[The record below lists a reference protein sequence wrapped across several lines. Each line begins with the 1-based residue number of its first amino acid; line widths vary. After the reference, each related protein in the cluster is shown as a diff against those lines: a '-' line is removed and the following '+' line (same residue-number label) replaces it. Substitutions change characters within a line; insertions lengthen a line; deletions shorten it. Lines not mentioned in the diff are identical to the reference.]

1 MGDNPSPFVRGN
13 SMFYS
18 TLFLSGGTI
27 ALRIVQM
34 GFHVYISGVMGAD
47 GLGIMHLITTVGA
60 LAAVLASG
68 GVRIAATCLIAEEAG
83 LESASGVRAAV
94 RCCLLYGIGLSLM
107 VSFLLFALSDPIAQR
122 WISGAEAGG
131 PLRIVA
137 VFLPVTCASAVL
149 AGYYTAA
156 GRITEL
162 VSVELFERILS
173 VGLVYILI
181 RSGSADPRT
190 AVFLGSSLASLTSLL
205 FLLYRFRRFM
215 RGAVCGPI
223 LPMMKRLLRFTLP
236 LGFNDVLR
244 SGLGTI
250 EHMLIPHGLK
260 KHGASETDSLAAY
273 GTVSAMVFPVITFPN
288 VILYSLSDVLI
299 PELAR
304 CRARDQLPRIQTLT
318 GRCLRFTVV
327 FSAAAAG
334 LCFYLGN
341 DLGELLFHS
350 LDAGIHIQIYAP
362 LIPILYLDT
371 ITDGMLKGLSQQIH
385 SVRYN
390 TLTSLLDVTMIF
402 LLLPRYG
409 MQGFLTAFTVSHA
422 LNFFLS
428 IRRLLLV
435 TRYRP
440 RFDATLLTA
449 FCCVLSLMAV
459 RLLPPGY
466 GLVTTVWKA
475 AAFLALYLLLIRLTG
490 ALDKTDT
497 DWLIHLVLQRKTARS

>member
-1 MGDNPSPFVRGN
+1 MGDNPSPLVRGN

-34 GFHVYISGVMGAD
+34 GFQVYISGVMGAD
-47 GLGIMHLITTVGA
+47 GLGIMHLITTVGT

-68 GVRIAATCLIAEEAG
+68 GVRIAATCLIAEEG
-83 LESASGVRAAV
+83 GMDSVSGVRAAV
-94 RCCLLYGIGLSLM
+94 RCCLLYGGGLSLM
-107 VSFLLFALSDPIAQR
+107 VSLLLFSFSTPIAQR
-122 WISGAEAGG
+122 WISSAEAGV

-173 VGLVYILI
+173 VGLVSFLI
-181 RSGSADPRT
+181 QSGSADPCT
-190 AVFLGSSLASLTSLL
+190 AVFLGSSLASLTSLV
-205 FLLYRFRRFM
+205 FLLFRFRRFM
-215 RGAVCGPI
+215 RGVAAAPM

-244 SGLGTI
+244 SGINTV

-273 GTVSAMVFPVITFPN
+273 GTISAMVFPVITFPN

-304 CRARDQLPRIQTLT
+304 CRAKGQLPRIQALT
-318 GRCLRFTVV
+318 GRCLRFSVV

-334 LCFYLGN
+334 ICFSLGN

-350 LDAGIHIQIYAP
+350 QDAGTNIRIYAP

-390 TLTSLLDVTMIF
+390 TLTSLLDVAMIF
-402 LLLPRYG
+402 LLLPQYG

-435 TRYRP
+435 TQYRP
-440 RFDATLLTA
+440 RFDGPILTGL
-449 FCCVLSLMAV
+449 CSVVSLMAV
-459 RLLPPGY
+459 RLLPPG
-466 GLVTTVWKA
+466 GGTLILVWKA
-475 AAFLALYLLLIRLTG
+475 AAFLTLYLLLVRLTG
-490 ALDKTDT
+490 AVSQADT
-497 DWLIHLVLQRKTARS
+497 DWLIRLVRHRETARS